1 MRALY
6 EGFAQ
11 AGKAE
16 RQKGFTLIE
25 LLVVVAIIAILAAI
39 AIPQFNKYRRNA
51 AIKACQADLRN
62 AIGMCAAALTD
73 NLSKTTC
80 TSGTD
85 YPGSTQNASS
95 ITVTVDATTG
105 AITGSASCTGA
116 ASGVTCS
123 ATNSAGSIS
132 ISCS

>member
-85 YPGSTQNASS
+85 YPASTQNATT
-95 ITVTVDATTG
+95 ITVTVDANTG
-105 AITGSASCTGA
+105 DITGSADCAGA

-123 ATNSAGSIS
+123 ANSSAGSIS